1 MEYIYLSNL
10 NKVDE
15 LLIKCLR
22 EWVKGI
28 YHSYN
33 PIPILNFLLSKY
45 KISKTSIP
53 IDDFMKHIVVSTVK
67 KHDFKLPYCC
77 TVGISEQ
84 RILSMLYNVQNKNY
98 DIVNLLVGQLFDK
111 KYYKIAY
118 LCSELICKDFTE
130 VGLFFNNSKK
140 IIEHNALDNII
151 KYDFK
156 NKRFL

>member
-1 MEYIYLSNL
+1 MEYVYVSNL
-10 NKVDE
+10 NNVDE
-15 LLIKCLR
+15 LLIKCIR

-67 KHDFKLPYCC
+67 KHDFKFPCCC

-98 DIVNLLVGQLFDK
+98 DMVNLLVGQLFDK

-118 LCSELICKDFTE
+118 LCSELICRDFNE

-140 IIEHNALDNII
+140 IIEHNALENII

-156 NKRFL
+156 NKKFL

>member
-1 MEYIYLSNL
+1 MEYIYVSKLS
-10 NKVDE
+10 KVDE

-67 KHDFKLPYCC
+67 KHDLKFPCCC

-98 DIVNLLVGQLFDK
+98 DMVNLLVGQLFDK

-118 LCSELICKDFTE
+118 LCSELICRDFNE
-130 VGLFFNNSKK
+130 VGLFFNNSKN